1 MIKRTLLATALLLTL
16 AIVIMTAGCNKEKIV
31 EDTQYVHDIE
41 YVTLPPDTIIHFDTV
56 RVKDSV
62 TLHDTDTIIVRD
74 TVIQNHT
81 VHDTVVVNHTV
92 YDTVVVNHTV
102 TVHDTVTTVQHH
114 YDTVQ
119 LVDTVVTLQCNPNEQ
134 LAFSSMET
142 YVNALVI
149 DFINQ
154 QFGYTDGWVFY
165 VTQAQSN
172 VVRQSD
178 NVYDLYGYI
187 DYWTPDWSGYY
198 PLEFGYRMT
207 FSGGDPSVA
216 NNWQITEAPA
226 TGSPR
231 QPSGIRVVPNASTT
245 QRNMK

>member
-16 AIVIMTAGCNKEKIV
+16 AIMILSAGCDKQRIV
-31 EDTQYVHDIE
+31 ENTEYVHDIE

-56 RVKDSV
+56 RVNDSI
-62 TLHDTDTIIVRD
+62 TLHDTDTIIHFD

-81 VHDTVVVNHTV
+81 VHDTVIVNHTI
-92 YDTVVVNHTV
+92 

-114 YDTVQ
+114 YDTVNT
-119 LVDTVVTLQCNPNEQ
+119 VDTVVTLQCNPNEQ
-134 LAFSSMET
+134 LAFASMEP

-165 VTQAQSN
+165 VTQQQCN
-172 VVRQSD
+172 VVRQSA

-207 FSGGDPSVA
+207 FGSGDPSVA
-216 NNWQITEAPA
+216 SNWQISEAPA
-226 TGSPR
+226 QGSPR
-231 QPSGIRVVPNASTT
+231 RASGIRIVPNPSTT